1 MLGLARDEQDMLD
14 GKEDPARQKA
24 MELLVKYAEGLGAD
38 RFVDTNNAT
47 IIVGSIPDIKIVEK
61 VVPSLD
67 ADEIASKFLLDS
79 DERVVLDKVKA
90 FTTTNATFRDQR
102 YPDLQRGGKAHC
114 DLLQKMVDYLKR
126 VGVIHLATCTPYQVG
141 NVPMKGEHCAW
152 TESSA
157 VAFCNSVLGGRTN
170 IEGLHSSF
178 ASAVTG
184 KTPLWG
190 MHLDENRLGKVI
202 IDVEIDVE
210 LLRDWYLIGYYVGRQ
225 VGLDVPI
232 YTNIRK
238 VPDMPRLM
246 GMCAAGIAGG
256 SIVKFH
262 IVGITLEAPTLEA
275 ASGNRKDLPVLKYGK
290 DERRI
295 AYEKLNHSDS
305 DRVDIVVLGCPHAG
319 LDRLRVIAGMLEGK
333 KINKDTRLYVTTCH
347 PMKHVADEQGYTEI
361 ITRAGG
367 SVWEDSCGL
376 VLSVD
381 PSTVFACDSAKMAN
395 YLPGETGSKN
405 TWFGTT
411 EECIEAALTG
421 KWRGELK

>member
-1 MLGLARDEQDMLD
+1 MLE
-14 GKEDPARQKA
+14 GKQGAAKQKA
-24 MELLVKYAEGLGAD
+24 MELLVKYADGLGAE
-38 RFVDTNNAT
+38 RFIDTNNVT
-47 IIVGSIPDIKIVEK
+47 IIAGSIPDIKIVKK

-67 ADEIASKFLLDS
+67 ADEIASKFFLDS
-79 DERVVLDKVKA
+79 DETVVLDKVKA

-102 YPDLQRGGKAHC
+102 YPDLQRGGKSHC

-141 NVPMKGEHCAW
+141 NLPMKGEHCAW

-184 KTPLWG
+184 KTPFWG
-190 MHLDENRLGKVI
+190 MHLDENHLGKVI
-202 IDVEIDVE
+202 VDVEIDME
-210 LLRDWYLIGYYVGRQ
+210 LLRDWYLIGYYVGSQ
-225 VGLDVPI
+225 VGLDIPI
-232 YTNIRK
+232 YTHIK
-238 VPDMPRLM
+238 GVPDLTRLM
-246 GMCAAGIAGG
+246 GMCAAGISGG

-262 IVGITLEAPTLEA
+262 IVGITLEAPTPEA
-275 ASGNRKDLPVLKYGK
+275 ASGNRKGLQVLKYGEN
-290 DERRI
+290 ERRI

-305 DRVDIVVLGCPHAG
+305 DEVDIVVLGCPHAT
-319 LDRLRVIAGMLEGK
+319 LDRMRAIAGMLEGK
-333 KINKDTRLYVTTCH
+333 KINKNTRLYVTTCH
-347 PMKHVADEQGYTEI
+347 PIKNVADKQGYTEI
-361 ITRAGG
+361 ITKAGG

-376 VLSVD
+376 VLAVD

-411 EECIEAALTG
+411 EECIQAALTG

>member
-1 MLGLARDEQDMLD
+1 MMRLVRDEQEMLD
-14 GKEDPARQKA
+14 GKEGPARQKA
-24 MELLVKYAEGLGAD
+24 MALLVKYAEGLGAD

-47 IIVGSIPDIKIVEK
+47 VIVGSIPDVQIVQK

-67 ADEIASKFLLDS
+67 ADEIASRFLLDS
-79 DERVVLDKVKA
+79 DERVVLDSVRA

-102 YPDLQRGGKAHC
+102 YPELQRGGKAHC

-141 NVPMKGEHCAW
+141 NIPMKGEHCAW

-190 MHLDENRLGKVI
+190 MHLSENRFGNVI
-202 IDVEIDVE
+202 VDVEVDME
-210 LLRDWYLIGYYVGRQ
+210 LIRDWYLMGYYVGSQ
-225 VGLDVPI
+225 VGLDIPI
-232 YTNIRK
+232 YTHVNR
-238 VPDMPRLM
+238 VPDLTRLM
-246 GMCAAGIAGG
+246 GLCAAGIASG
-256 SIVKFH
+256 SIVMFH
-262 IVGITLEAPTLEA
+262 IVGITPDAPTLEA
-275 ASGNRKDLPVLKYGK
+275 ACGNGKNLKVLTFGK
-290 DERRI
+290 KERRI
-295 AYEKLNHSDS
+295 AYERLNHSDR
-305 DRVDIVVLGCPHAG
+305 DDVDVVVLGCPHAG
-319 LDRLRVIAGMLEGK
+319 LDRLRTIAGMLEGK
-333 KINKDTRLYVTTCH
+333 KINQNTRLYVTTCH
-347 PMKHVADEQGYTEI
+347 PIKNTADKQGYTEI
-361 ITRAGG
+361 ITKAGG
-367 SVWEDSCGL
+367 SVWEDACGL
-376 VLSVD
+376 VLAVD

-411 EECIEAALTG
+411 EECIQAALTG
-421 KWRGELK
+421 KWRGELT

>member
-1 MLGLARDEQDMLD
+1 MMRLARDEQEMLE
-14 GKEDPARQKA
+14 GKEGPAQQKA

-47 IIVGSIPDIKIVEK
+47 IIVGSIPDVKIVEK

-67 ADEIASKFLLDS
+67 VDEIASKFLLDC
-79 DERVVLDKVKA
+79 DETVMLDKVKA

-102 YPDLQRGGKAHC
+102 YPELQRGGKAHC

-141 NVPMKGEHCAW
+141 NIPMKGEHCAW

-190 MHLDENRLGKVI
+190 MHLDKNRLGKVI
-202 IDVEIDVE
+202 VDVEIDVD
-210 LLRDWYLIGYYVGRQ
+210 LLRDWYLMGYYVGGQ
-225 VGLDVPI
+225 AGLDVPVYI
-232 YTNIRK
+232 NIRK
-238 VPDMPRLM
+238 APDLPRLM
-246 GMCAAGIAGG
+246 GLCAAGIASG
-256 SIVKFH
+256 SIVNFH
-262 IVGITLEAPTLEA
+262 IVGITPEAPTLEA
-275 ASGNRKDLPVLKYGK
+275 ACGNKKGLPVLRYGK
-290 DERRI
+290 AERRA
-295 AYEKLNHSDS
+295 AYEKLNHSES
-305 DRVDIVVLGCPHAG
+305 DEVDVVVLGCPHAG
-319 LDRLRVIAGMLEGK
+319 LDRLRVIAGMLEGR
-333 KINKDTRLYVTTCH
+333 KIHPNTRLYVTTCH
-347 PMKHVADEQGYTEI
+347 PIKNTADKQGYTEI
-361 ITRAGG
+361 ITKAGG
-367 SVWEDSCGL
+367 SVWEDACGL
-376 VLSVD
+376 VLSVN

-395 YLPGETGSKN
+395 YLPGETGSQN

-421 KWRGELK
+421 KWKGELR

>member
-1 MLGLARDEQDMLD
+1 MMRLARDEQDMLE
-14 GKEDPARQKA
+14 GKEGLAKQKA

-38 RFVDTNNAT
+38 RFVDTDNAT
-47 IIVGSIPDIKIVEK
+47 VIVGSIPDVKIVQK

-67 ADEIASKFLLDS
+67 ADEIASRFLLDS

-102 YPDLQRGGKAHC
+102 YPDLQRGGKSHC

-126 VGVIHLATCTPYQVG
+126 VGVIHLATCTPYQAG
-141 NVPMKGEHCAW
+141 NIPMKGEHCAW

-275 ASGNRKDLPVLKYGK
+275 ASGSRKGLPVLKYGK
-290 DERRI
+290 DERRV

-305 DRVDIVVLGCPHAG
+305 DKVDIVVLGCPHAG
-319 LDRLRVIAGMLEGK
+319 LDRMRVIAGMLESK
-333 KINKDTRLYVTTCH
+333 KINKNTRLYVTTCR
-347 PMKHVADEQGYTEI
+347 PMKHVADGQGYTEI
-361 ITRAGG
+361 ITKAGG

-376 VLSVD
+376 VLAVD

-421 KWRGELK
+421 KWRGELR

>member
-1 MLGLARDEQDMLD
+1 
-14 GKEDPARQKA
+14 
-24 MELLVKYAEGLGAD
+24 
-38 RFVDTNNAT
+38 
-47 IIVGSIPDIKIVEK
+47 
-61 VVPSLD
+61 
-67 ADEIASKFLLDS
+67 
-79 DERVVLDKVKA
+79 
-90 FTTTNATFRDQR
+90 
-102 YPDLQRGGKAHC
+102 
-114 DLLQKMVDYLKR
+114 
-126 VGVIHLATCTPYQVG
+126 
-141 NVPMKGEHCAW
+141 MKGEHCAW

-202 IDVEIDVE
+202 VDVEIDVD
-210 LLRDWYLIGYYVGRQ
+210 LLRDWHLMGYYVGGQ

-238 VPDMPRLM
+238 IPDMPRLM
-246 GMCAAGIAGG
+246 GMCAAGIDGG
-256 SIVKFH
+256 SIDKFH

-275 ASGNRKDLPVLKYGK
+275 ASGNRKGLQVLKYGK
-290 DERRI
+290 SERRI

-305 DRVDIVVLGCPHAG
+305 DKVDIVVLGCPHAT
-319 LDRLRVIAGMLEGK
+319 LDRMRAIAGMLEGK
-333 KINKDTRLYVTTCH
+333 KINKNTRLYVTTCH
-347 PMKHVADEQGYTEI
+347 PIKNVADKQGYTEI
-361 ITRAGG
+361 ITKAGS

-376 VLSVD
+376 VLVAD

-411 EECIEAALTG
+411 EECIQAALTG

>member
-1 MLGLARDEQDMLD
+1 M
-14 GKEDPARQKA
+14 
-24 MELLVKYAEGLGAD
+24 
-38 RFVDTNNAT
+38 
-47 IIVGSIPDIKIVEK
+47 I
-61 VVPSLD
+61 
-67 ADEIASKFLLDS
+67 ADEIASRFLLDS
-79 DERVVLDKVKA
+79 DERIVLDKVKA

-102 YPDLQRGGKAHC
+102 YPDLQRGGKPHC

-141 NVPMKGEHCAW
+141 NIPMKGEHCAW

-190 MHLDENRLGKVI
+190 MHLDENRLGKVA
-202 IDVEIDVE
+202 VDVE
-210 LLRDWYLIGYYVGRQ
+210 LDMEPIRDWYLMGYYVGSQ
-225 VGLDVPI
+225 VGLDIPI
-232 YTNIRK
+232 YTNVRR
-238 VPDMPRLM
+238 VPDLTRLM
-246 GMCAAGIAGG
+246 GLCAAGIASG

-275 ASGNRKDLPVLKYGK
+275 ASGNRKDLKALKFGK
-290 DERRI
+290 TERRI
-295 AYEKLNHSDS
+295 AYERLNHSDR
-305 DRVDIVVLGCPHAG
+305 DDVDVVVLGCPHAG

-333 KINKDTRLYVTTCH
+333 KINKNTRLYVTTCH
-347 PMKHVADEQGYTEI
+347 LIKNLADKQGFTEI

-376 VLSVD
+376 VLAVD

-395 YLPGETGSKN
+395 YLPGETGSTN

-421 KWRGELK
+421 TWRGELR

>member
-1 MLGLARDEQDMLD
+1 MVMLTPDEQEMLE
-14 GKEDPARQKA
+14 GRQGSARQKA
-24 MELLVKYAEGLGAD
+24 MELLVKYADGLGAKQ
-38 RFVDTNNAT
+38 FVDTNNVT
-47 IIVGSIPDIKIVEK
+47 IIAGSIPDITIVEK
-61 VVPSLD
+61 IVPSLD

-79 DERVVLDKVKA
+79 DETVVLDKVKA

-102 YPDLQRGGKAHC
+102 YPELQRGGKPHC
-114 DLLQKMVDYLKR
+114 DLLQKMADYLKR
-126 VGVIHLATCTPYQVG
+126 VGVIHMATCTPYQAG
-141 NVPMKGEHCAW
+141 NIPMKEEHCAW

-190 MHLDENRLGKVI
+190 MHLAENRFGQI
-202 IDVEIDVE
+202 IVDVEIEME
-210 LLRDWYLIGYYVGRQ
+210 LIRDWYLLGYYVASQ
-225 VGLDVPI
+225 VGLDIPI
-232 YTNIRK
+232 YNRINR
-238 VPDMPRLM
+238 VPDLTRLM
-246 GMCAAGIAGG
+246 ALCAAGIASG

-262 IVGITLEAPTLEA
+262 IAGITPEAPTLEA
-275 ASGNRKDLPVLKYGK
+275 ASGNRKIAKTLKFGWK
-290 DERRI
+290 ERRI
-295 AYEKLNHSDS
+295 AYERLNHSAS
-305 DRVDIVVLGCPHAG
+305 DEVDVVILGCPHAG
-319 LDRLRVIAGMLEGK
+319 LDRVRAIAGMLEGK
-333 KINKDTRLYVTTCH
+333 KIHKNTRLYVTTCH
-347 PMKHVADEQGYTEI
+347 PIKNTADKQGYTDI
-361 ITRAGG
+361 IAKAGG

-376 VLSVD
+376 VLVAD

>member
-1 MLGLARDEQDMLD
+1 MVRLAPDEREMLEGKQGLA
-14 GKEDPARQKA
+14 KKKA
-24 MELLVKYAEGLGAD
+24 MELLVKYAEGLGAE
-38 RFVDTNNAT
+38 RLVDTNNVT
-47 IIVGSIPDIKIVEK
+47 IIAGSIPDIQIVQK

-67 ADEIASKFLLDS
+67 ADEIASKLFLDS
-79 DERVVLDKVKA
+79 DETVVLDKVKA
-90 FTTTNATFRDQR
+90 YTTTNATFRDQK

-126 VGVIHLATCTPYQVG
+126 VGVIHLATCTPYQAG
-141 NVPMKGEHCAW
+141 NIPMKGEHCAW

-157 VAFCNSVLGGRTN
+157 VAFCNSVLGARTN

-202 IDVEIDVE
+202 IDVEIDLD
-210 LLRDWYLIGYYVGRQ
+210 LLRDWDLIGYSVGGQ

-246 GMCAAGIAGG
+246 GMCAAGISGG

-262 IVGITLEAPTLEA
+262 IVGITPEAPSLEA
-275 ASGNRKDLPVLKYGK
+275 AGGNRKGLQVLKYGER
-290 DERRI
+290 ERRI
-295 AYEKLNHSDS
+295 AYDKLNHSDR
-305 DRVDIVVLGCPHAG
+305 DKVDIVVLGCPHAG
-319 LDRLRVIAGMLEGK
+319 LERMRAMAGMLEGK
-333 KINKDTRLYVTTCH
+333 KINKNTRLYVTTCH
-347 PMKHVADEQGYTEI
+347 PIKHVADQQGYTEI
-361 ITRAGG
+361 ITKAGG
-367 SVWEDSCGL
+367 TVWVDSCGL
-376 VLSVD
+376 VLAVD

-395 YLPGETGSKN
+395 YLPGETGAKN

-411 EECIEAALTG
+411 EECIQAALTG
-421 KWRGELK
+421 KWRGELN

>member
-1 MLGLARDEQDMLD
+1 MVKLALDEQEMLGGTRGAVQ
-14 GKEDPARQKA
+14 QKA

-38 RFVDTNNAT
+38 RFVDTNNVT
-47 IIVGSIPDIKIVEK
+47 IIAGSIPDIKIVQK

-79 DERVVLDKVKA
+79 DERVVLDNVKA

-102 YPDLQRGGKAHC
+102 YPELQRGGKAHC
-114 DLLQKMVDYLKR
+114 DLLQKMADYLKR

-141 NVPMKGEHCAW
+141 NIPMKGDHCAW

-190 MHLDENRLGKVI
+190 MHLDENRLGTVI
-202 IDVEIDVE
+202 IDVNIDVE
-210 LLRDWYLIGYYVGRQ
+210 LLRDWYLLGYYVGSQ
-225 VGLDVPI
+225 VGLDIPI

-238 VPDMPRLM
+238 VPDLQRLM

-262 IVGITLEAPTLEA
+262 IVGITLEAPSLEV
-275 ASGNRKDLPVLKYGK
+275 ASGNRKGLPVLTYGK
-290 DERRI
+290 HERKL
-295 AYEKLNHSDS
+295 AYERLNHSES
-305 DRVDIVVLGCPHAG
+305 DKVDVVVLGCPHAG
-319 LDRLRVIAGMLEGK
+319 LDRLRAIAGMLEGK
-333 KINKDTRLYVTTCH
+333 RINKNTRLYVTTCH
-347 PMKHVADEQGYTEI
+347 PMKHVADQQGYTEI
-361 ITRAGG
+361 ISKAGG
-367 SVWEDSCGL
+367 SVWKDSCGL
-376 VLSVD
+376 VLVAD

-421 KWRGELK
+421 TWRGELS

>member
-1 MLGLARDEQDMLD
+1 MVRLARNEQAMLE
-14 GKEDPARQKA
+14 GREGPAKQKA

-47 IIVGSIPDIKIVEK
+47 VIVGSIPDIKIVQK

-67 ADEIASKFLLDS
+67 ADEIASRFLLDS

-102 YPDLQRGGKAHC
+102 YPDLQRGGKPHC

-141 NVPMKGEHCAW
+141 NIPMKGEHCAW

-157 VAFCNSVLGGRTN
+157 VAFCNSVLGARTN

-190 MHLDENRLGKVI
+190 MHLDENHLGKVI
-202 IDVEIDVE
+202 INVEIDVE
-210 LLRDWYLIGYYVGRQ
+210 LLRDWHLIGYYVGGQ
-225 VGLDVPI
+225 VGLNVPI
-232 YTNIRK
+232 YNNIRN

-246 GMCAAGIAGG
+246 GMCAAGISGG

-262 IVGITLEAPTLEA
+262 IVGMTLEAPTLEA
-275 ASGNRKDLPVLKYGK
+275 ASGSRKGLPVLKYGRN
-290 DERRI
+290 ERRA

-305 DRVDIVVLGCPHAG
+305 DEVDVVVLGCPHAG
-319 LDRLRVIAGMLEGK
+319 LDRMKAIAGMLEGK
-333 KINKDTRLYVTTCH
+333 RINKNTRLYVTTCH
-347 PMKHVADEQGYTEI
+347 PMKHVADEHGYTEI
-361 ITRAGG
+361 ITIAGG

-421 KWRGELK
+421 KWRGELN